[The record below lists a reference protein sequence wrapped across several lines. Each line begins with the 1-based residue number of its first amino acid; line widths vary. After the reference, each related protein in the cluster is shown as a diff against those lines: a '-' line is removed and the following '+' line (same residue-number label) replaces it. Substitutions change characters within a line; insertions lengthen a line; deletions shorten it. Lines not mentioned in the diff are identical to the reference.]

1 MKPQIKLT
9 TTAVAVSAA
18 LGAAAVSGPAQA
30 DALAEAIINVTNF
43 TLTNGS
49 NGGTPLSIG
58 DFASL
63 TIQDR
68 LTNSANIGPLANPS
82 DQFSATNASSSTFSA
97 SVDALQACVSIPTGT
112 CPTTQNDFSTHNPPP
127 TSTFARSDNLLTGQP
142 ISGTPFPVGANASTV
157 GQTSIVGNASG
168 GAGSDIILTTTF
180 NFVLTHNVNNAG
192 ITFNA
197 DAFLLAWTAAN
208 TAPGTQAG
216 ADFKWELTLAP
227 QGMGNIID
235 WIPDGSTTTGTQ
247 TGLNVSAEGCNLV
260 NNVSATNND
269 PVSPAQENCSGQFAA
284 TTNVTLTAGTNY
296 SFTIAQHVN
305 TQAQE
310 VVVPV
315 PEPGTLALLGMGM
328 AGFGFAT
335 RRRKQK

>member
-1 MKPQIKLT
+1 MKLQNKLT
-9 TTAVAVSAA
+9 PTAVAVSAA
-18 LGAAAVSGPAQA
+18 LGAAAASGPAQA

-43 TLTNGS
+43 TLTNGL
-49 NGGTPLSIG
+49 NGGTPLSVG

-68 LTNSANIGPLANPS
+68 LTNTANIGPLSNS
-82 DQFSATNASSSTFSA
+82 SAQSSFTLATASTFSA

-112 CPTTQNDFSTHNPPP
+112 CPATQNDFSTHNPPP
-127 TSTFARSDNLLTGQP
+127 TGTFARSDNLLTGQP
-142 ISGTPFPVGANASTV
+142 ISGTGFPTGANAFTV
-157 GQTSIVGNASG
+157 GETSIVGNASG

-197 DAFLLAWTAAN
+197 EAFLLAWTAAN

-227 QGMGNIID
+227 KGGGNIID
-235 WIPDGSTTTGTQ
+235 WVPDGSTTTGTQ
-247 TGLNVSAEGCNLV
+247 TGLNVTAEDCNLV

-269 PVSPAQENCSGQFAA
+269 PVSPPQENCSGHFAA

-305 TQAQE
+305 TIAQE
-310 VVVPV
+310 TVPTV

-328 AGFGFAT
+328 AGLGFAS
-335 RRRKQK
+335 RRRKQQ